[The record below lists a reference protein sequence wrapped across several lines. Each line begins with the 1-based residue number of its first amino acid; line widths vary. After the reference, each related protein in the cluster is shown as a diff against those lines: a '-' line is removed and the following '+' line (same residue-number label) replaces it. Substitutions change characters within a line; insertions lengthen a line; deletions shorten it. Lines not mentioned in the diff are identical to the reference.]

1 MNFLLQ
7 HRKITFINF
16 IIKIYFTHRECVT
29 LVIFLLDLVFIT
41 ETISNSIPISNI
53 LFDFFGLMTFNVC
66 QYRFPQNWEHA
77 VKYTQ
82 EHIYRSC

>member
-1 MNFLLQ
+1 MNFQ
-7 HRKITFINF
+7 HRKITFINS
-16 IIKIYFTHRECVT
+16 IIKIYLTHGECVT

-53 LFDFFGLMTFNVC
+53 LFDFFGLMNFNVF
-66 QYRFPQNWEHA
+66 QYRFPTELGKYA

-82 EHIYRSC
+82 EYIYRSC